1 MRGDGFHIDFAQV
14 LLSEYDDDKH
24 LGVSLDHYGEA
35 EAGIPSAEVLA
46 PLGTIARPMDA
57 DESNDG
63 SPDLA
68 SEALQMTVGDRVYAM
83 PLNDP
88 RVMATLPP
96 VKKGGYL
103 TYCPAAPGSFFVFD
117 GKRDDGK
124 NAGSFTLS
132 TKFAKGTK
140 AHLLSLDVRDDGTAS
155 VMLMH
160 GDGMGLMMT
169 SGGKNSA
176 LLRNK
181 AGAAFFEANDDG
193 LVLVGKTKL
202 QGSLTVGQMAAADSL
217 MKLKAF
223 QAWAAAVEAKL
234 AGLGAAVTPPF
245 AALLEV
251 VGTKNLKG
259 S

>member
-35 EAGIPSAEVLA
+35 EAGVPSAEVLA
-46 PLGTIARPMDA
+46 PLGILARPLDA
-57 DESNDG
+57 DESNGG

-68 SEALQMTVGDRVYAM
+68 SEALSMTVGDRVYAM

-88 RVMATLPP
+88 RVVATLPP

-103 TYCPAAPGSFFVFD
+103 TYCPAATGSFFIFD

-124 NAGSFTLS
+124 QAGTFTLS
-132 TKFAKGTK
+132 TKYASGAK
-140 AHLLSLDVRDDGTAS
+140 AHMLSLDVRENAS
-155 VMLMH
+155 ASLMLMH

-169 SGGKNSA
+169 AGGKNSA

-181 AGAAFFEANDDG
+181 GGNAFVEANDDG

-217 MKLKAF
+217 MKVKAF
-223 QAWAAAVEAKL
+223 MAWAAAVEAKL
-234 AGLGAAVTPPF
+234 AGLGAPVAPPF
-245 AALLEV
+245 ASLVKA